1 MLTDDPSAG
10 LTPTSLH
17 FGNAEEAMTS
27 LTTQLRTI
35 PLQQVMRGATD
46 ASWHRERGLVAGG
59 GITLQQV
66 AA

>member
-1 MLTDDPSAG
+1 
-10 LTPTSLH
+10 
-17 FGNAEEAMTS
+17 MTS